1 MSIPSNENIEE
12 LDESSTS
19 RKEYHL
25 ESWKSSGQRI
35 SEYCKE
41 NDLAPS
47 TLRSWAK
54 SISKPKPKFKQIK
67 TPATPQRLDE
77 PPKLLV
83 KLGDAMRL
91 YFHSIDDVNSIT
103 KLLKELR

>member
-1 MSIPSNENIEE
+1 MSIPADKNI
-12 LDESSTS
+12 DHQDNTS
-19 RKEYHL
+19 MNRKKYHL
-25 ESWKSSGQRI
+25 NSWEASGQKV

-54 SISKPKPKFKQIK
+54 SIPKPKSKFKQIK
-67 TPATPQRLDE
+67 TPAMPQRLDE

-83 KLGDAMRL
+83 KLGDAMKL